1 MWQEQQEKDE
11 YRLPPIGLTAD
22 AVYNAKL
29 CFDRRAY
36 TMLRA
41 TVAYTRALQPDEV
54 VEGEEQ
60 EQSWRYLCYSDEA
73 NNEYVLYRGILTII
87 TPEGKII

>member
-1 MWQEQQEKDE
+1 MLSYRQKITPREDKHMSIEKQAQD
-11 YRLPPIGLTAD
+11 LGFQIIGNL
-22 AVYNAKL
+22 
-29 CFDRRAY
+29 RRC
-36 TMLRA
+36 
-41 TVAYTRALQPDEV
+41 
-54 VEGEEQ
+54 EEQ